1 MLVEK
6 KSISILV
13 TVIILFSF
21 SGIFAQKDFTNKNI
35 PKKTSDDRKFIYGKL
50 SGRVSYSGY
59 FWFDNTLSQMG
70 QRIIYKENLEEKKGK
85 TLYAQDFET
94 FKSDSVFLRTF
105 KTIPYGTGRLMVMI
119 PRVVSG
125 KIELY
130 NAVYAGFYS
139 FKTSDHFHL
148 YDGIKNIRAI
158 RRKFKEQMKE
168 LLSDDPE
175 ILQRI
180 DREELT
186 YDDLPTIIYNYNLR
200 RQK

>member
-35 PKKTSDDRKFIYGKL
+35 PKKKSDDRKFIYGKL

-70 QRIIYKENLEEKKGK
+70 QRIIYKENLSIEKGK
-85 TLYAQDFET
+85 ILYAHDFET
-94 FKSDSVFLRTF
+94 FTSDSIFLRSF
-105 KTIPYGTGRLMVMI
+105 KTIPIGTGRIMAMI
-119 PRVVSG
+119 PRIVSG

-139 FKTSDHFHL
+139 FKESDHFHL

-168 LLSDDPE
+168 LLNDDPE
-175 ILQRI
+175 ILQWI

>member
-1 MLVEK
+1 
-6 KSISILV
+6 
-13 TVIILFSF
+13 
-21 SGIFAQKDFTNKNI
+21 
-35 PKKTSDDRKFIYGKL
+35 
-50 SGRVSYSGY
+50 
-59 FWFDNTLSQMG
+59 MG